1 MKFIKLLFVCAIVSS
16 CNTPKAVYDY
26 DDTVSFNNYKTYQL
40 FPNFQSGLSQLD
52 ETRLISSL
60 KNKMEKEGL
69 STSEEPGIYVNAYS
83 REFIDRNRSSI
94 GVGIGG
100 GGRSGGVGVS
110 GGIPI
115 ENNSVILEVT
125 IDFIDVTEDSLIW
138 QAVVESKFNV
148 NASPEQRRAM
158 FDKIVDKALEGYPPK
173 D

>member
-1 MKFIKLLFVCAIVSS
+1 MKLIKLLFVFAIISS

-40 FPNFQSGLSQLD
+40 FPDFQSGLSQLD
-52 ETRLISSL
+52 ETRLIASL
-60 KNKMEKEGL
+60 KNGMENEGF
-69 STSEEPGIYVNAYS
+69 STSEEPGVYVNVYS
-83 REFIDRNRSSI
+83 REFMDQNRSSI

-138 QAVVESKFNV
+138 QAVVESKFNP
-148 NASPEQRRAM
+148 NSSPEKRRVM
-158 FDKIVDKALEGYPPK
+158 FDKMVQKALEGYPPK
-173 D
+173 K

>member
-1 MKFIKLLFVCAIVSS
+1 M
-16 CNTPKAVYDY
+16 
-26 DDTVSFNNYKTYQL
+26 
-40 FPNFQSGLSQLD
+40 D
-52 ETRLISSL
+52 E
-60 KNKMEKEGL
+60 EGF

-83 REFIDRNRSSI
+83 REFMDRNRSSI

-138 QAVVESKFNV
+138 QAVVEAKFNAD
-148 NASPEQRRAM
+148 ASPEQRRAM